1 MKLDRKLMNK
11 IYGIRRPGF
20 LITKDCVYQFLS
32 YKRTDSEYI
41 LDDYPTMPKE
51 IRSRLHHINIKDVL
65 AICRTR
71 KEAELWMANNIEETR
86 KVVFESKSTC
96 VDGYSI
102 RVLKNKNARYDI
114 QVLKDGKVIFIN
126 NYANSTYAIKKAKQ
140 LDGDLVLYGGDISK
154 LEED

>member
-32 YKRTDSEYI
+32 YRRTDTEYI
-41 LDDYPTMPKE
+41 LDDYPNMPEE
-51 IRSRLHHINIKDVL
+51 IRSKLYRINIEDVL

-71 KEAELWMANNIEETR
+71 KEAELWMANNIE
-86 KVVFESKSTC
+86 
-96 VDGYSI
+96 
-102 RVLKNKNARYDI
+102 
-114 QVLKDGKVIFIN
+114 
-126 NYANSTYAIKKAKQ
+126 
-140 LDGDLVLYGGDISK
+140 LYNGDISK

>member
-1 MKLDRKLMNK
+1 
-11 IYGIRRPGF
+11 
-20 LITKDCVYQFLS
+20 
-32 YKRTDSEYI
+32 
-41 LDDYPTMPKE
+41 
-51 IRSRLHHINIKDVL
+51 
-65 AICRTR
+65 
-71 KEAELWMANNIEETR
+71 MANNIEETR